1 MYRIGFFGSWDII
14 LYYTDKAFGQS
25 MAEIMD
31 CYREAYLKDPNQVE
45 NVIISTADLMG
56 QKENLKSYQI
66 LKIRQNIH

>member
-1 MYRIGFFGSWDII
+1 
-14 LYYTDKAFGQS
+14 